1 MNFPTPL
8 RLLLLRISPPCDEI
22 TLLASKAHDT
32 RLTLRERL
40 RLHFHFILCST
51 CRRFNIQL
59 HALHAAVHETFAG
72 EEEPL
77 LAQTALPQAARE
89 RIQTAITTAMDKAA

>member
-22 TLLASKAHDT
+22 TLLVSKAHDT
-32 RLTLRERL
+32 RLTLRERW
-40 RLHFHFILCST
+40 RLQFHFVLCNA

-59 HALHAAVHETFAG
+59 HALHAAVHDTFAG
-72 EEEPL
+72 GEEPF
-77 LAQTALPQAARE
+77 LAQTVLPEAARE
-89 RIQTAITTAMDKAA
+89 RIQTAITKAMDKVA